1 VTYALEFHPNA
12 LKAWKELDKAVQ
24 TRFKKKLSER
34 LENPNVPSARL
45 RGDLNR
51 FFKIK
56 LSSTGH
62 RLVYEILEPEN
73 TLFVVSVGLR
83 DDSKVYNAAKFN
95 TDT

>member
-1 VTYALEFHPNA
+1 VTYNLEFHPKA
-12 LKAWKELDKAVQ
+12 LKALKELDKAVL

-34 LENPNVPSARL
+34 LENPDVPSARL
-45 RGDLNR
+45 RGDLSR

-62 RLVYEILEPEN
+62 RLVYEIIEQES
-73 TLFVVSVGLR
+73 TLFVISVGLR
-83 DDSKVYNAAKFN
+83 EDSVVYEAAKFN

>member
-1 VTYALEFHPNA
+1 MTYELEFHPKA

-24 TRFKKKLSER
+24 TRFKKKLAER
-34 LENPNVPSARL
+34 LEIPNVPSARL
-45 RGDLNR
+45 RGDLNQ

-62 RLVYEILEPEN
+62 RLVYAILESEN
-73 TLFVVSVGLR
+73 TVFVISVGLR
-83 DDSKVYNAAKFN
+83 DDSQVYEAAKFN

>member
-1 VTYALEFHPNA
+1 MTYELEFHPKA

-24 TRFKKKLSER
+24 TRFKKKLVER
-34 LENPNVPSARL
+34 LENPNVPSSRL

-62 RLVYEILEPEN
+62 RLVYEILESEN
-73 TLFVVSVGLR
+73 TVFVISVGLR
-83 DDSKVYNAAKFN
+83 DDSQVYNSAKFN

>member
-1 VTYALEFHPNA
+1 MTYSLEFHPKA

-34 LENPNVPSARL
+34 LENPDIPSARL
-45 RGDLNR
+45 RGDLSQ

-62 RLVYEILEPEN
+62 RLVYEIIEQDL
-73 TLFVVSVGLR
+73 TLYVVSVGLR
-83 DDSKVYNAAKFN
+83 DDLAVYSSAKIN

>member
-1 VTYALEFHPNA
+1 MTYNLEFHPKA

-34 LENPNVPSARL
+34 LENPDVPSARL
-45 RGDLNR
+45 RGDLSR

-62 RLVYEILEPEN
+62 RLVYEIIEQES
-73 TLFVVSVGLR
+73 TLFVISVGLR
-83 DDSKVYNAAKFN
+83 EDSVVYEAVKFN

>member
-1 VTYALEFHPNA
+1 MTYSLEFHPKA

-34 LENPNVPSARL
+34 LENPDVPSARL
-45 RGDLNR
+45 RGDLSR

-62 RLVYEILEPEN
+62 RLVYEIIEQES
-73 TLFVVSVGLR
+73 TLFVISVGLR
-83 DDSKVYNAAKFN
+83 DDSEVYEAAKFN